1 MKPTKN
7 KIYCNN
13 INRVKMLF
21 PSKEKADNFIRFNA
35 EEIAEYNNHAPSR
48 SYFCPACGGWHVTH
62 IENNDKYVQTD
73 NIQESSYRLTR
84 FLTAIKKKFNKA
96 EWYSWKKE
104 IEKACVWMAE
114 LDELP
119 QYYQLV
125 NEARRQIKHYNNE
138 IKNVEKKAARE
149 HNIRFMKVD
158 EERKSLIGEIT
169 EKMKDL
175 DWDQTITVIQRLEK
189 LMAEPEFAFSKQKI
203 ITECE
208 KLVTIIQNPEITC
221 LLKDLNASFK
231 VHKGKTAYMAT
242 VELQAYIDEMDK
254 KLNELKSL
262 GLSDIVINPMIQR
275 LAKLRKTVKNRGE
288 NYLDEET
295 GLDKVVIALE
305 RHYDTVRNSLIEA
318 ITAVQNQ
325 DNTLALEFLEA
336 ADGRLKSIPLS
347 KKKLELTRHFLTIA
361 EKVVTD

>member
-21 PSKEKADNFIRFNA
+21 PTKEKADNFIRFNA
-35 EEIAEYNNHAPSR
+35 VEIAEHNNHVPSR

-62 IENNDKYVQTD
+62 MENNDKYVQID
-73 NIQESSYRLTR
+73 NIQESAYRLTR
-84 FLTAIKKKFNKA
+84 FVTAIKKKFNKS
-96 EWYSWKKE
+96 EWQNWKTE
-104 IEKACVWMAE
+104 IEKAGVWIAQ

-119 QYYQLV
+119 QYCQLV
-125 NEARRQIKHYNNE
+125 NETRRQIKHYNNE

-169 EKMKDL
+169 DKMKDL
-175 DWDQTITVIQRLEK
+175 DWDQATTLIQRLEK
-189 LMAEPEFAFSKQKI
+189 LMEEPEFAFSKQKI
-203 ITECE
+203 ITDCE
-208 KLVTIIQNPEITC
+208 KLVKTIQNPEITC
-221 LLKDLNASFK
+221 LLKEICVSLK
-231 VHKGKTAYMAT
+231 VLKGKTAYMAT

-254 KLNELKSL
+254 KQNELKSL
-262 GLSDIVINPMIQR
+262 DLSNILVNPMIQR
-275 LAKLRKTVKNRGE
+275 LAKLRKTVKNRGD
-288 NYLDEET
+288 NYMDEET
-295 GLDKVVIALE
+295 GLDKVIIALE

-318 ITAVQNQ
+318 ITALQNQ
-325 DNTLALEFLEA
+325 DNMLALEFLEA

-361 EKVVTD
+361 EKVVAD